1 MDDKKEK
8 EQQFTCPQCKFVTKN
23 SRSMQKHQWTW
34 HPSNNI
40 ERAVNLIKKSY
51 LATGEQDSIDK
62 YIDLFSKKY
71 PQLNFNNFD
80 YYSSIILQEEKP
92 ITEEVLKDT
101 IELEKSIYDIVDFF
115 EKDI

>member
-40 ERAVNLIKKSY
+40 ERAWAKHAREGFMNWTGSSY
-51 LATGEQDSIDK
+51 YESYG
-62 YIDLFSKKY
+62 
-71 PQLNFNNFD
+71 P
-80 YYSSIILQEEKP
+80 YY
-92 ITEEVLKDT
+92 
-101 IELEKSIYDIVDFF
+101 
-115 EKDI
+115 